1 MKKFLTLALT
11 IALLLTAASCGSEE
25 TAPDS
30 PSTEA
35 TTTASSDTVTTTVTP
50 PQTQAPDD
58 DEDDYEDDYEEDLTD
73 FCDAF
78 IPYGSAAID
87 GVKDDA
93 WSQAITFPVDK
104 VKKDS
109 PAADT
114 VVNASVMWD
123 ENGLYFLFEITDSD
137 IFTTGALGDYNNDG
151 IYLYVSEDE
160 NSTIA
165 NLSDFYNG
173 VYQFAL
179 TSADNE
185 ILPRKGNVAEVSNA
199 ISAYTL
205 TDTGM
210 IIEFSYTPTVKPNAA
225 GNFLLMDF
233 QYNDSGASGVRKGNL
248 GWYNGTDTN
257 GTPSMWGLVKL
268 LAQGETA
275 PF

>member
-1 MKKFLTLALT
+1 MKKLLTIALTL
-11 IALLLTAASCGSEE
+11 ALLLTAASCGS
-25 TAPDS
+25 ADS
-30 PSTEA
+30 TNSD
-35 TTTASSDTVTTTVTP
+35 TTTGTDTTTTTP
-50 PQTQAPDD
+50 TTSATPNIQTPETNEP
-58 DEDDYEDDYEEDLTD
+58 EDDLTD
-73 FCDAF
+73 FCNLF
-78 IPYGSAAID
+78 IPYGNATVD
-87 GVKDDA
+87 GVKDDS
-93 WSQAITFPVDK
+93 WSNAATVPVDK

-137 IFTTGALGDYNNDG
+137 IFTAGALGDFNNDG

-160 NSTIA
+160 NSSIS

-179 TSADNE
+179 SSADNE
-185 ILPRKGNVAEVSNA
+185 ILPRKGNAAEVSNA

-210 IIEFSYTPTVKPNAA
+210 IIEFSYTPTVEPNAA
-225 GNFLLMDF
+225 GNFLAMDF

-268 LAQGETA
+268 LAKGETA
-275 PF
+275 PFN